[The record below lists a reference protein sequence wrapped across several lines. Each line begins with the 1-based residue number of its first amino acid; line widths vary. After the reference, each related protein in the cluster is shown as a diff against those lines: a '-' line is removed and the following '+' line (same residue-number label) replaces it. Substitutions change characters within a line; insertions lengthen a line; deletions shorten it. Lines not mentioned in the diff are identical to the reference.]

1 MLFNREAGC
10 KRVNGNGISKQN
22 GQDSQHFPLYVCVSI
37 LPHSH
42 PPSFM
47 SQDWLTKFGYL
58 PPPDP
63 ITGQLQ
69 TQEELT
75 KAITA
80 MQRFGGLEATGVLG
94 QWVARGWVD
103 RGWRRGAGSYRDAE
117 QHYPQEPTRG

>member
-37 LPHSH
+37 LPRSH

-63 ITGQLQ
+63 ITGGADQSHHGHAAL
-69 TQEELT
+69 
-75 KAITA
+75 
-80 MQRFGGLEATGVLG
+80 
-94 QWVARGWVD
+94 
-103 RGWRRGAGSYRDAE
+103 RGAGGNGGSRSGGGTGVGGMGME
-117 QHYPQEPTRG
+117 ERGWELP